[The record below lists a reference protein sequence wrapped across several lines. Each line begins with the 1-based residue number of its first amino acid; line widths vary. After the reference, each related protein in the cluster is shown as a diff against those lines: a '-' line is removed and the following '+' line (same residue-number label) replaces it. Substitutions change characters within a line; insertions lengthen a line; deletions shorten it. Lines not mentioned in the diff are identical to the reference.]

1 MNTNLKIVAINGSH
15 RGEKGYTR
23 FLIDRL
29 FSGAVKAGAICEAID
44 LKNYR
49 INPCIGCRKCH
60 TTNHYLKCVFDDKDD
75 VHLIFDKMREAD
87 ILVFATPVY
96 IFNMTGLMKTFLDRI
111 TSTADSGIMKLSES
125 GLFFHHIDKKLISKP
140 FVLITTQDN
149 FENATSDN
157 IISYFR
163 TFSKFLDA
171 PVAGIIRRKSGKM
184 VGHGTDKES
193 ESHFPEIRNVYE
205 AIERAGTELVRF
217 GKISKSTERKTS
229 RNVIKMPKMIEFLL
243 KFNAI
248 RKNKRFMSA
257 ILERAGETKS
267 YF

>member
-1 MNTNLKIVAINGSH
+1 MNTTLKIVALNGSH

-23 FLIDRL
+23 FLIDKL
-29 FSGAVKAGAICEAID
+29 FAGAAKAGAICETID
-44 LKNYR
+44 LKNYC
-49 INPCIGCRKCH
+49 INSCIACRKCH
-60 TTNHYLKCVFDDKDD
+60 SANHYLKCVFDDKDD
-75 VHLIFDKMREAD
+75 VHLIFEKMRDAD

-111 TSTADSGIMKLSES
+111 TSTADSGIMALSES

-157 IISYFR
+157 IISYFH

-171 PVAGIIRRKSGKM
+171 PIAGIIRRKSGKL
-184 VGHGTDKES
+184 VGHGMDQER
-193 ESHFPEIRNVYE
+193 ENRFPEIREVYA
-205 AIERAGTELVRF
+205 AIENAGTELVRF
-217 GKISKSTERKTS
+217 GKISKATEKKTN
-229 RNVIKMPKMIEFLL
+229 RNVIQMPKMVEFLL
-243 KFNAI
+243 QFNAF

-257 ILERAGETKS
+257 ILEKAGETKS